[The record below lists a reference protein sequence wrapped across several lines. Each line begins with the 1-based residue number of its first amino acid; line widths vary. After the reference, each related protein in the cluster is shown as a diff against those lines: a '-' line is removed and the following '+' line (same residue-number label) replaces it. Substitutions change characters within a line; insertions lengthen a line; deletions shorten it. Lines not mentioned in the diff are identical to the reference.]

1 MIFNYGEA
9 FKSSRYT
16 GYEVMLYACSRGDA
30 TLFSRGDLVEAAWRI
45 AQPLLDHWEVASAPE
60 FPNYTRNSW
69 GPKSAYELLEKD
81 GRRWFEVVT
90 PDVLEESP
98 LFKGADP
105 LLLSAVILAL
115 RSATVAPGETII
127 RHGEVGTE
135 MYFICRGEVDV
146 LNQSGGIIGQ
156 LQDGEFFGE
165 VALLMATPRTA
176 DIRARTLCD
185 LFILSQNDFKRILRD
200 HPQFAERIL
209 QVAKERYDLAISEK
223 EFMALGS
230 DV

>member
-1 MIFNYGEA
+1 M
-9 FKSSRYT
+9 
-16 GYEVMLYACSRGDA
+16 
-30 TLFSRGDLVEAAWRI
+30 
-45 AQPLLDHWEVASAPE
+45 
-60 FPNYTRNSW
+60 
-69 GPKSAYELLEKD
+69 EKD
-81 GRRWFEVVT
+81 GRRWYEVVT

-127 RHGEVGTE
+127 RYGELATE

-146 LNQSGGIIGQ
+146 LDKSGDIIGQ

-165 VALLMATPRTA
+165 VALLLATPRTA

>member
-1 MIFNYGEA
+1 
-9 FKSSRYT
+9 
-16 GYEVMLYACSRGDA
+16 
-30 TLFSRGDLVEAAWRI
+30 
-45 AQPLLDHWEVASAPE
+45 
-60 FPNYTRNSW
+60 
-69 GPKSAYELLEKD
+69 
-81 GRRWFEVVT
+81 
-90 PDVLEESP
+90 
-98 LFKGADP
+98 
-105 LLLSAVILAL
+105 
-115 RSATVAPGETII
+115 
-127 RHGEVGTE
+127 

-146 LNQSGGIIGQ
+146 LDKSGDIIGQ

-165 VALLMATPRTA
+165 VALLLATPRTA